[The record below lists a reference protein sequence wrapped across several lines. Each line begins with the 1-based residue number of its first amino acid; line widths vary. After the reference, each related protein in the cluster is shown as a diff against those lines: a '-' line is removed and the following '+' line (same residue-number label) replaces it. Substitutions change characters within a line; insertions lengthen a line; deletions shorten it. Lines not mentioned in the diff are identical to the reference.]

1 MKRILLVMS
10 VAALTAAMV
19 LVTAVPAFATIHEL
33 ARVPAD
39 NPGGDNRSEVAGDFP
54 PGLSDAEVG
63 GLPPPPRQNPNL
75 TEEELLLGP
84 ENGSDNSDTLNSEGP
99 LSEPTLDKAATGDNQ
114 PCRESGDGGSC
125 EGNFGQAIVSV
136 GQNPSGSQELADS
149 TTNLPGDKRLIDENT
164 SPKDLGSSN
173 AFEVCSPSNDTLDL
187 DHCGELTR

>member
-39 NPGGDNRSEVAGDFP
+39 NPGGDDRSEVAGEFP
-54 PGLSDAEVG
+54 PGLSDAEGVG
-63 GLPPPPRQNPNL
+63 APND
-75 TEEELLLGP
+75 GH
-84 ENGSDNSDTLNSEGP
+84 ENGSDNSDKLNSEGP
-99 LSEPTLDKAATGDNQ
+99 RSEPTLDVAPSGDNQ

-125 EGNFGQAIVSV
+125 EGNFAQAIVSV
-136 GQNPSGSQELADS
+136 GENPSGSQEFADS
-149 TTNLPGDKRLIDENT
+149 TTNLNPLPTKPPVV

-173 AFEVCSPSNDTLDL
+173 AFESCTPSNDTLDL
-187 DHCGELTR
+187 DCGALTR

>member
-39 NPGGDNRSEVAGDFP
+39 NPDQASPVAGEFP
-54 PGLSDAEVG
+54 PGLSDAEVPN
-63 GLPPPPRQNPNL
+63 LLPPPRQNPDADL
-75 TEEELLLGP
+75 TLGP
-84 ENGSDNSDTLNSEGP
+84 ENGSDHSDTLNSEGP
-99 LSEPTLDKAATGDNQ
+99 LSEPTLADDPLVQNQ

-149 TTNLPGDKRLIDENT
+149 TTNLPGDTRQIDENT

>member
-1 MKRILLVMS
+1 MADKYRSADRYTIPRISDNNCCKVTQWRLREKRRLRMQRILIVMS

-99 LSEPTLDKAATGDNQ
+99 LSEPTLDKAA
-114 PCRESGDGGSC
+114 
-125 EGNFGQAIVSV
+125 
-136 GQNPSGSQELADS
+136 
-149 TTNLPGDKRLIDENT
+149 
-164 SPKDLGSSN
+164 
-173 AFEVCSPSNDTLDL
+173 
-187 DHCGELTR
+187 

>member
-1 MKRILLVMS
+1 MKRILFVMS
-10 VAALTAAMV
+10 VAALTVAMV

-39 NPGGDNRSEVAGDFP
+39 NPGGDDRSEVAGEFP

-99 LSEPTLDKAATGDNQ
+99 NPLGCNITL
-114 PCRESGDGGSC
+114 PEGGSC
-125 EGNFGQAIVSV
+125 EGNFAQALVSV
-136 GQNPSGSQELADS
+136 GQNPSGSEELPNDPA
-149 TTNLPGDKRLIDENT
+149 
-164 SPKDLGSSN
+164 PKDLGASN
-173 AFEVCSPSNDTLDL
+173 AFESSSPSNN
-187 DHCGELTR
+187 

>member
-39 NPGGDNRSEVAGDFP
+39 NPDQASPVAGEFP
-54 PGLSDAEVG
+54 PGLSDAEVP
-63 GLPPPPRQNPNL
+63 GLLPPPRQNPDADL
-75 TEEELLLGP
+75 RLGP
-84 ENGSDNSDTLNSEGP
+84 ENGSDHSDTLNSEGP
-99 LSEPTLDKAATGDNQ
+99 LSEPTLADDPLVQNQ

-136 GQNPSGSQELADS
+136 GQNPSGSEELPNNPA
-149 TTNLPGDKRLIDENT
+149 
-164 SPKDLGSSN
+164 PKDLGASN
-173 AFEVCSPSNDTLDL
+173 AFESSSPSNN
-187 DHCGELTR
+187 

>member
-39 NPGGDNRSEVAGDFP
+39 NPDQASPVAGEFP
-54 PGLSDAEVG
+54 PGLSDAEVP
-63 GLPPPPRQNPNL
+63 GLLPPPRQNPDADL
-75 TEEELLLGP
+75 RLGP
-84 ENGSDNSDTLNSEGP
+84 ENGSDHSDTLNSEGP
-99 LSEPTLDKAATGDNQ
+99 LSEPTLDTAATGDNQ
-114 PCRESGDGGSC
+114 PCREGTPSGDGGSC

-149 TTNLPGDKRLIDENT
+149 TTNLPGDTRPIDENT